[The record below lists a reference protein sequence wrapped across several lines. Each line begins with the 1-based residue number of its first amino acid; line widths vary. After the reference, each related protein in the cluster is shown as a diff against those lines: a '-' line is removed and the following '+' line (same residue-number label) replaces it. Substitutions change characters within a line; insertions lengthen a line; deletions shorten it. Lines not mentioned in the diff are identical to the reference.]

1 MGNRTLLAVAAA
13 ALLAAPAAGAESLR
27 VGMIT
32 TLSGGG
38 SGLGIDV
45 RDGFMLGVAHADGRL
60 GGLET
65 EVIEADDERRPE
77 LAVQLADR
85 MVQRDEVHVVTGIVW
100 SNLALAIMPT
110 LARGETVFVSP
121 NAGPSALAGEQ
132 CSRYFFNVAYQ
143 NDNNHEAMGQHVT
156 NEGHQRVFLLAPN
169 YPAGQDSLTGFK
181 RFFDGEVVEE
191 VYTQLGQLDYAAEIA
206 QIRAAEPDAVFFFLP
221 GGMGINF
228 LKQYDQAGMKDE
240 VPIYGPAFSFS
251 QDILGAAGEAA
262 LGVYNT
268 AQWSPDLDNPANARF
283 VADFQEAYGRLPS
296 LYAAQAYDA
305 AQLIGAAVA
314 AIDGAVDDTDAL
326 IAALETVSFDSIRG
340 PFRFNT
346 NHFPIQDFYLRQVV
360 ALEDGTLT
368 NRMVDTVFTDH
379 ADVYAEA
386 CSF

>member
-1 MGNRTLLAVAAA
+1 MANRTLLALTAAA
-13 ALLAAPAAGAESLR
+13 MMAAPAAGAETLR
-27 VGMIT
+27 IGMIT

-38 SGLGIDV
+38 SGLGIDI
-45 RDGFMLGVAHADGRL
+45 RDGFLLGVAHADGRL

-65 EVIEADDERRPE
+65 EVIEADDERRPD

-85 MVQRDEVHVVTGIVW
+85 MVQRDEVHIVTGIVW

-110 LARGETVFVSP
+110 LARAETVFVSP

-132 CSRYFFNVAYQ
+132 CSRFFFNVAYQ
-143 NDNNHEAMGQHVT
+143 NDNNHEAMGQHVA
-156 NEGHQRVFLLAPN
+156 NEGYERVFLLAPN

-240 VPIYGPAFSFS
+240 IPVFGPAFSLS
-251 QDILGAAGEAA
+251 QDILGAVGEAA
-262 LGVYNT
+262 LDVYNT
-268 AQWSPDLDNPANARF
+268 AQWSPDLDNAGNARF
-283 VADFQEAYGRLPS
+283 VADFQETYGRLPS

-314 AIDGAVDDTDAL
+314 AVDGDVADTDAL
-326 IAALETVSFDSIRG
+326 IAALQAANFDSIRG

-360 ALEDGTLT
+360 ALDDGTLT